1 MKISKPFI
9 GIIAFLI
16 VLFTMPLG
24 HAAMILMEKGFGH
37 DYIYQAAVI
46 LGFVG
51 FFLVVWGVVVNKET
65 SSTFLG
71 LFGGL
76 FIWTGWIEFAF
87 VYYAN
92 RFGVEPLMV
101 NGEVVTKP
109 EYLIMPSS
117 VGFWAVLMMYYFFSS
132 KTGCEFFNWF
142 QRKLKVNNSISHTP
156 KSKNYTMS
164 TVMELVIL
172 LWTFYLV
179 LLFAY
184 DNDFFGYQSPVTYTI
199 AFGSLFWSGYLFI
212 KLLKITKLGYAVRYA
227 IPTVIIF
234 WNFIEILGRW
244 DVFKEIWIEPGKYW
258 LEMTLVLLFLWLY
271 LLLQHLGRRKKVISN
286 KFQIIYWY
294 YILHELPAN
303 QPVEYAICKL

>member
-1 MKISKPFI
+1 MKITKPFV

-37 DYIYQAAVI
+37 EYIYQAAII

-51 FFLVVWGVVVNKET
+51 FLLVVWGVIINKET

-101 NGEVVTKP
+101 NGEIVTKP

-142 QRKLKVNNSISHTP
+142 QRKLKINNSISHTP

-184 DNDFFGYQSPVTYTI
+184 DDDFFGDQSPVTYAI

-212 KLLKITKLGYAVRYA
+212 KLLKITKIGYAIRYS

-234 WNFIEILGRW
+234 WNFVEILGRW
-244 DVFKEIWIEPGKYW
+244 DMFKEIWVEPGKYSM
-258 LEMTLVLLFLWLY
+258 EMTTILLVFVALIVVAAV
-271 LLLQHLGRRKKVISN
+271 GKKKKSN
-286 KFQIIYWY
+286 DVQ
-294 YILHELPAN
+294 
-303 QPVEYAICKL
+303 